1 MPVTETP
8 LVFAALCLSSFVGV
22 VLITAAYDLKGLVL
36 GWTGW
41 IAGAFGGG
49 VLGWIVVP
57 ELAAGSVSVGGR
69 LGFAAVLVLIG
80 AVVGRALLPFV
91 ARFAVAIAGFVVTTT
106 ATLVLTVGESV
117 LELVYDPV
125 EPGESPVGAVQVDA
139 LAESGL
145 LAQPEFQQFFVVSAV
160 VGGVAGVLA
169 MRHYDLIISLALT
182 GLGAGILA
190 TAYPVWRAVADGASI
205 TLAGQ
210 ADLSVAVFGL
220 LLLVGV
226 AVQYLRH
233 GRSSHLFG

>member
-8 LVFAALCLSSFVGV
+8 ILFALLCLNTLVGL
-22 VLITAAYDLKGLVL
+22 VLVTAAYDLKGLVL

-49 VLGWIVVP
+49 VLGWVVVP
-57 ELAAGSVSVGGR
+57 ELATGTVSAGGR
-69 LGFAAVLVLIG
+69 LAFAGVLVLFG

-91 ARFAVAIAGFVVTTT
+91 ARFTVAIAAFVVTTL

-117 LELVYDPV
+117 LDLVYEPA
-125 EPGESPVGAVQVDA
+125 EPGDPMLEAVQVDA

-145 LAQPEFQQFFVVSAV
+145 LAQPEFQQFFVAAIV
-160 VGGVAGVLA
+160 VGGVAGILA

-182 GLGAGILA
+182 GLGAGVLA
-190 TAYPVWRAVADGASI
+190 TAYPVWRAVVDGNAI
-205 TLAGQ
+205 AVAQQ
-210 ADLSVAVFGL
+210 ADLSIVVFS
-220 LLLVGV
+220 LLVLAGV

-233 GRSSHLFG
+233 GRSSDPFA